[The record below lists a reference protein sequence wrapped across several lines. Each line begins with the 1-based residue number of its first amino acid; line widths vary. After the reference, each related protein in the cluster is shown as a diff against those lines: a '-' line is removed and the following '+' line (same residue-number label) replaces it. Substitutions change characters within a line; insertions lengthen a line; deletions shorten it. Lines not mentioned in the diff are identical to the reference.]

1 MEPYLFQ
8 LKPNARTLR
17 NTMTK
22 AEHILWSRLRRKQL
36 LDLQFYRQKPILT
49 YIVDFYCPKA
59 KLVIEL
65 DGSQHYEVEHIEAD
79 KIRDQ
84 TLNSLGLYVL
94 RFNNREVISSI
105 ENVIAHITQIIEKR
119 I

>member
-36 LDLQFYRQKPILT
+36 LDLQFYRQKPILPSKAN
-49 YIVDFYCPKA
+49 FNLYC
-59 KLVIEL
+59 
-65 DGSQHYEVEHIEAD
+65 
-79 KIRDQ
+79 
-84 TLNSLGLYVL
+84 
-94 RFNNREVISSI
+94 
-105 ENVIAHITQIIEKR
+105 
-119 I
+119 